1 MSKKRLSKRLE
12 SLFADVTREDVSS
25 KPRLLRSPRITGLL
39 TPASATQQPSS
50 AKSPA
55 ARSLAF
61 DRFPPAQARADA
73 AERSDVISLA
83 FQQDPKTWATLRVVD
98 ESASHVWSGEE
109 QLLVRQVADQLSLAL
124 ENARLFQ
131 ETRQAQGR
139 LQKQNE
145 RLSAAAEIGRLVTS
159 TLDLETIFSRTV
171 NLLVERFGFSHA
183 AVYLVDEAGFK
194 IALREATG
202 SAGAEMKTRGHSLP
216 INVRSLV
223 GKVTSS
229 GEAAVIRDTT
239 AESTYTANPSLPD
252 TRAQC
257 AVPLRVGERI
267 IGTLDIHAAT
277 PDAFTAE
284 DLSVLQI
291 LADQV
296 AIAIDNARS
305 YQLAQQAVREM
316 RELDRVKTQFL
327 ANMSHELR
335 TPLNSIIGFSRVI
348 LKGIDG
354 PISDLQR
361 QDLTAIYNSGQ
372 HLLGLINDMLDLA
385 KIEAG
390 KMDMAFEET
399 DVAEIITSVMSTAS
413 GLVKDKPI
421 RLTHRLP
428 QVLPHVRADP
438 IRVRQV
444 LLNLLSNAAKFTEQG
459 EISVE
464 AVAQRDAAGI
474 DEVVVRVSDTGPGIS
489 EADQA
494 KLFQAFSQV
503 DDSPTRRTGGSGLG
517 LSISQQLIQLQG
529 GRIGVQ
535 SELGKG
541 SVFFFSL
548 PVYQGLDQE
557 TGAGAARIVMAVDDD
572 PQVIR
577 LYERY
582 LEPQGYHVIGV
593 TDPTRAKE
601 RALQLKPFAITL
613 DIMMPGYDGWQV
625 LTDLKNDSETRSIPV
640 VVCSILE
647 QQERGFSLGAADYVL
662 KPILGDSLLNALN
675 RLNRDRAI
683 REVLIVDDDAA
694 SLRMMEKLFQNHR
707 EYRLVL
713 AGGGAE
719 ALKIITQHTPDA
731 VIMDLFMPDMDG
743 FKLLEK
749 LRENADLRHI
759 PVIVVSGG
767 DLTSEQRAAL
777 TAFGHRLVSK
787 SSLTEPELFETIQRA
802 LQRAQPRQ

>member
-1 MSKKRLSKRLE
+1 MSKTRLSKRLE
-12 SLFADVTREDVSS
+12 NLFADVPREDTRSH
-25 KPRLLRSPRITGLL
+25 PRRRPPRITGLL
-39 TPASATQQPSS
+39 TPANPTAPPPPQMPQ
-50 AKSPA
+50 AKSLAYDHGAPA
-55 ARSLAF
+55 VSRL
-61 DRFPPAQARADA
+61 DPADG
-73 AERSDVISLA
+73 SDVISLA
-83 FQQDPKTWATLRVVD
+83 FQQDPKTWATLRVTA

-109 QLLVRQVADQLSLAL
+109 QLLVKQVADQLSLAL

-131 ETRQAQGR
+131 ETRQAQDS

-159 TLDLETIFSRTV
+159 TLDLDTIFNRTV
-171 NLLVERFGFSHA
+171 NLLSERFGFSHA
-183 AVYLVDEAGFK
+183 AVFLVEEGSANV
-194 IALREATG
+194 ALREATG
-202 SAGAEMKTRGHSLP
+202 AAGAEMKARRHTLP
-216 INVRSLV
+216 INMRSLV
-223 GKVTSS
+223 GQVTSN
-229 GEAAVIRDTT
+229 GEAAMINDT
-239 AESTYTANPSLPD
+239 AADQNYRRNPLLPE
-252 TRAQC
+252 TRAEC
-257 AVPLRVGERI
+257 VIPLRVGNRI
-267 IGTLDIHAAT
+267 IGVLDIHAPTAG
-277 PDAFTAE
+277 AFSRD

-291 LADQV
+291 LADQI

-305 YQLAQQAVREM
+305 YELAQQAVREM
-316 RELDRVKTQFL
+316 REIDRVKTQFL

-390 KMDMAFEET
+390 KMDMSFEET
-399 DVAEIITSVMSTAS
+399 NVGEIVTSVMSTAS

-421 RLTHRLP
+421 RLTQKVP
-428 QVLPHVRADP
+428 EVLPSVRADP

-459 EISVE
+459 DILVE
-464 AVAQRDAAGI
+464 AAAQHDAAGI
-474 DEVVVRVSDTGPGIS
+474 EEVMVRVTDTGPGIS
-489 EADQA
+489 EEDQS

-529 GRIGVQ
+529 GRIGVH
-535 SELGKG
+535 SEVGKG
-541 SVFFFSL
+541 STFFFTL
-548 PVYQGLDQE
+548 PVYQALGD
-557 TGAGAARIVMAVDDD
+557 TGAGDATRIVLAVDDD

-593 TDPTRAKE
+593 TDPTKAKE
-601 RALQLKPFAITL
+601 RASQLKPFAITL

-625 LTDLKNDSETRSIPV
+625 LADLKADGETRGIPV
-640 VVCSILE
+640 IVCSILE

-662 KPILGDSLLNALN
+662 KPILGDSLLNSLN
-675 RLNRDRAI
+675 RLNKDHLI
-683 REVLIVDDDAA
+683 REVLVVDNDPAA
-694 SLRMMEKLFQNHR
+694 LRMMEKLLQNQR
-707 EYRLVL
+707 DYRLVL
-713 AGGGAE
+713 AHGGDE
-719 ALKIITQHTPDA
+719 AWKALTEHAVDA
-731 VIMDLFMPDMDG
+731 VILDLFMQGLDG
-743 FKLLEK
+743 FKLLER
-749 LRENADLRHI
+749 LRESPQLRHI

-767 DLTSEQRAAL
+767 DLSSEQRDQL
-777 TAFGHRLVSK
+777 TEFGHRLISK
-787 SSLTEPELFETIQRA
+787 SALSEAELIETVQRA
-802 LQRAQPRQ
+802 LQRVQPKI

>member
-1 MSKKRLSKRLE
+1 MSKTKLNRRLE
-12 SLFADVTREDVSS
+12 DLFADVPREDT
-25 KPRLLRSPRITGLL
+25 KAHPRKRPPRITGLL
-39 TPASATQQPSS
+39 TPAGAAPPAPAPKPSQ
-50 AKSPA
+50 AKS
-55 ARSLAF
+55 LAYESAGAT
-61 DRFPPAQARADA
+61 DRRADPNA
-73 AERSDVISLA
+73 PSDVISLA
-83 FQQDPKTWATLRVVD
+83 FQPDPSTWATLRVVD
-98 ESASHVWSGEE
+98 EGASHVWSTEE
-109 QLLVRQVADQLSLAL
+109 HLLVKQVADQLSLAL

-131 ETRQAQGR
+131 ETRRAQER
-139 LQKQNE
+139 LQVQNE

-159 TLDLETIFSRTV
+159 TLDLDTIFGRTV
-171 NLLVERFGFSHA
+171 NLLGERFGYSHA
-183 AVYLVDEAGFK
+183 AVFLVEQGGTTVV
-194 IALREATG
+194 LREGTG
-202 SAGAEMKTRGHSLP
+202 NAGAEMKARAHSLP
-216 INVRSLV
+216 INLKSLL
-223 GKVTSS
+223 GRVTST
-229 GEAAVIRDTT
+229 GEAAVV
-239 AESTYTANPSLPD
+239 ND
-252 TRAQC
+252 TRTEQDYRHNPLLPETRAE
-257 AVPLRVGERI
+257 AAIPLRVGNRI
-267 IGTLDIHAAT
+267 IGALDIHSAT
-277 PDAFTAE
+277 SNAFTPE

-399 DVAEIITSVMSTAS
+399 DIAEIITAVMSTAS

-421 RLTHRLP
+421 RLTQKVP
-428 QVLPHVRADP
+428 EVLPTVRADP

-444 LLNLLSNAAKFTEQG
+444 LLNLMSNAAKFTEQG
-459 EISVE
+459 EIIVD
-464 AVAQRDAAGI
+464 AQTQQDSAGLQ
-474 DEVVVRVSDTGPGIS
+474 EVIVRVTDTGPGIAQ
-489 EADQA
+489 EDQA

-535 SELGKG
+535 SEVGQG
-541 SVFFFSL
+541 STFYFTL
-548 PVYQGLDQE
+548 PVYATAPE
-557 TGAGAARIVMAVDDD
+557 TATTSEGRVVMAVDDD

-593 TDPTRAKE
+593 TDPTKARE
-601 RALQLKPFAITL
+601 RAIQLKPFAITL
-613 DIMMPGYDGWQV
+613 DIMMPGKDGWSV
-625 LTDLKNDSETRSIPV
+625 LTELKEDSETRNIPV
-640 VVCSILE
+640 IVCSILE

-662 KPILGDSLLNALN
+662 KPILGDSLLNSLN
-675 RLNRDRAI
+675 RLNKDRLI
-683 REVLIVDDDAA
+683 REVLLVDDDPAD
-694 SLRMMEKLFQNHR
+694 LRMMEKLFQNQR
-707 EYRLVL
+707 DYRLIL
-713 AGGGAE
+713 AHSGE
-719 ALKIITQHTPDA
+719 DALKVLNDHAPDA
-731 VIMDLFMPDMDG
+731 VILDLFMPGLDG
-743 FKLLEK
+743 FQLLERM
-749 LRENADLRHI
+749 RERPELRHM

-767 DLTSEQRAAL
+767 DLTPEQRSQL
-777 TAFGHRLVSK
+777 TEFGHRLIGK
-787 SSLTEPELFETIQRA
+787 STLSEAELFDTVQRA
-802 LQRAQPRQ
+802 LQRVRPKA

>member
-1 MSKKRLSKRLE
+1 MSKTRLSKRLE
-12 SLFADVTREDVSS
+12 NLFADVPREDTRSH
-25 KPRLLRSPRITGLL
+25 PRRRPPRITGLL
-39 TPASATQQPSS
+39 TPANPTAPPPPQMPQ
-50 AKSPA
+50 AKSLAYDHGAPA
-55 ARSLAF
+55 VSRL
-61 DRFPPAQARADA
+61 DPADG
-73 AERSDVISLA
+73 SDVISLA
-83 FQQDPKTWATLRVVD
+83 FQQDPKTWATLRVTA

-109 QLLVRQVADQLSLAL
+109 QLLVKQVADQLSLAL

-131 ETRQAQGR
+131 ETRQAQDS

-159 TLDLETIFSRTV
+159 TLDLDTIFNRTV
-171 NLLVERFGFSHA
+171 NLLSERFGFSHA
-183 AVYLVDEAGFK
+183 AVFLVEEGSANV
-194 IALREATG
+194 ALREATG
-202 SAGAEMKTRGHSLP
+202 AAGAEMKARRHTLP
-216 INVRSLV
+216 INMRSLV
-223 GKVTSS
+223 GQVTSN
-229 GEAAVIRDTT
+229 GEAAMINDT
-239 AESTYTANPSLPD
+239 AADQNYRRNPLLPE
-252 TRAQC
+252 TRAEC
-257 AVPLRVGERI
+257 AIPLRVGNRI
-267 IGTLDIHAAT
+267 IGVLDIHAPTAG
-277 PDAFTAE
+277 AFSRD

-291 LADQV
+291 LADQI

-305 YQLAQQAVREM
+305 YELAQQAVREM
-316 RELDRVKTQFL
+316 REIDRVKTQFL

-390 KMDMAFEET
+390 KMDMSFEET
-399 DVAEIITSVMSTAS
+399 NVGEIVTSVMSTAS

-421 RLTHRLP
+421 RLTQKVP
-428 QVLPHVRADP
+428 EVLPSVRADP

-459 EISVE
+459 DILVE
-464 AVAQRDAAGI
+464 AAAQHDAAGI
-474 DEVVVRVSDTGPGIS
+474 EEVVVRVTDTGPGIS
-489 EADQA
+489 EEDQS

-529 GRIGVQ
+529 GRIGVH
-535 SELGKG
+535 SEVGKG
-541 SVFFFSL
+541 STFFFTL
-548 PVYQGLDQE
+548 PVYQALGD
-557 TGAGAARIVMAVDDD
+557 TGAGDATRIVLAVDDD

-593 TDPTRAKE
+593 TDPTKAKE
-601 RALQLKPFAITL
+601 RASQLKPFAITL

-625 LTDLKNDSETRSIPV
+625 LADLKADGETRGIPV
-640 VVCSILE
+640 IVCSILE

-662 KPILGDSLLNALN
+662 KPILGDSLLNSLN
-675 RLNRDRAI
+675 RLNKDHLI
-683 REVLIVDDDAA
+683 REVLVVDNDPAA
-694 SLRMMEKLFQNHR
+694 LRMMEKLLQNQR
-707 EYRLVL
+707 DYRLVL
-713 AGGGAE
+713 AHGGDE
-719 ALKIITQHTPDA
+719 AWKALTEHAVDA
-731 VIMDLFMPDMDG
+731 VILDLFMQGLDG
-743 FKLLEK
+743 FKLLER
-749 LRENADLRHI
+749 LRESPQLRHI

-767 DLTSEQRAAL
+767 DLSSEQRDQL
-777 TAFGHRLVSK
+777 TEFGHRLISK
-787 SSLTEPELFETIQRA
+787 SALSEAELIETVQRA
-802 LQRAQPRQ
+802 LQRVQPKI

>member
-1 MSKKRLSKRLE
+1 MSKTKLNRRLE
-12 SLFADVTREDVSS
+12 DLFADVTREETSS
-25 KPRLLRSPRITGLL
+25 RPRKRPPRITGLL
-39 TPASATQQPSS
+39 TPPGAAPPPPKPSQ
-50 AKSPA
+50 
-55 ARSLAF
+55 ARSLAYES
-61 DRFPPAQARADA
+61 AAMAARRTDHVTA
-73 AERSDVISLA
+73 SDVISLA
-83 FQQDPKTWATLRVVD
+83 FQPEPSTWATLRVVD
-98 ESASHVWSGEE
+98 ESSSHVWSTEE
-109 QLLVRQVADQLSLAL
+109 QLLVKQVADQLSLAL

-131 ETRQAQGR
+131 ETRQAQTR
-139 LQKQNE
+139 LQQQNE

-159 TLDLETIFSRTV
+159 TLDLDTIFGRTV
-171 NLLVERFGFSHA
+171 NLLSERFGYSHA
-183 AVYLVDEAGFK
+183 AVFLVEEGTNTVV
-194 IALREATG
+194 LREATG
-202 SAGAEMKTRGHSLP
+202 EAGDEMKARRHSLP
-216 INVRSLV
+216 VNLKSIV
-223 GKVTSS
+223 GRVAST
-229 GEAAVIRDTT
+229 GEAVVFNDTAVEQDYRR
-239 AESTYTANPSLPD
+239 NPLLPE
-252 TRAQC
+252 TRAEC
-257 AVPLRVGERI
+257 GIPLRVGNRI
-267 IGTLDIHAAT
+267 IGALDIHASA
-277 PDAFTAE
+277 PGAFSVE

-399 DVAEIITSVMSTAS
+399 NVGEIITAVMSTAS

-421 RLTHRLP
+421 RLTQRIP
-428 QVLPHVRADP
+428 EVLPSVRADP

-459 EISVE
+459 EIVVE
-464 AVAQRDAAGI
+464 ASTQQDTSGL
-474 DEVVVRVSDTGPGIS
+474 DEVLVRVTDTGSGIS
-489 EADQA
+489 EEDQT

-535 SELGKG
+535 SEVGHG
-541 SVFFFSL
+541 STFYFTL
-548 PVYQGLDQE
+548 PVYSASQQS
-557 TGAGAARIVMAVDDD
+557 AGSSDGRVVMAVDDD

-593 TDPTRAKE
+593 TDPTKARE
-601 RALQLKPFAITL
+601 RAMQLKPFAITL
-613 DIMMPGYDGWQV
+613 DIMMPGMDGWSV
-625 LTDLKNDSETRSIPV
+625 LTELKAEAETRNIPV
-640 VVCSILE
+640 IVCSILE

-662 KPILGDSLLNALN
+662 KPILGDSLLNSLN
-675 RLNRDRAI
+675 RLNKDRLI
-683 REVLIVDDDAA
+683 REVLLVDDDPAD
-694 SLRMMEKLFQNHR
+694 LRMMERLFNNQR
-707 EYRLVL
+707 DYRLVL
-713 AGGGAE
+713 AHSGEE
-719 ALKIITQHTPDA
+719 AWKLLGDHAPDA
-731 VIMDLFMPDMDG
+731 VILDLFMPGLDG
-743 FKLLEK
+743 FQLLERM
-749 LRENADLRHI
+749 REQPALRHM

-767 DLTSEQRAAL
+767 ELTPDQRTQL
-777 TAFGHRLVSK
+777 TEFGHRLVAK
-787 SSLTEPELFETIQRA
+787 SSLSEAELFDTVQRA
-802 LQRAQPRQ
+802 LQRVRPKA

>member
-1 MSKKRLSKRLE
+1 MSKTRLSKRLE
-12 SLFADVTREDVSS
+12 NLFADVPREDTRSH
-25 KPRLLRSPRITGLL
+25 PRRRPPRITGLL
-39 TPASATQQPSS
+39 TPANPNAPPPPQMPQ
-50 AKSPA
+50 AKSLAYDHGAPA
-55 ARSLAF
+55 VSRL
-61 DRFPPAQARADA
+61 DPADG
-73 AERSDVISLA
+73 SDVISLA
-83 FQQDPKTWATLRVVD
+83 FQQDPKTWATLRVTA

-109 QLLVRQVADQLSLAL
+109 QLLVKQVADQLSLAL

-131 ETRQAQGR
+131 ETRQAQDS

-159 TLDLETIFSRTV
+159 TLDLDTIFNRTV
-171 NLLVERFGFSHA
+171 NLLSERFGFSHA
-183 AVYLVDEAGFK
+183 AVFLVEEGSANV
-194 IALREATG
+194 ALREATG
-202 SAGAEMKTRGHSLP
+202 AAGAEMKARRHTLP
-216 INVRSLV
+216 INMRSLV
-223 GKVTSS
+223 GQVTSN
-229 GEAAVIRDTT
+229 GEAAMINDTAADQNYRRNPLLPET
-239 AESTYTANPSLPD
+239 HAE
-252 TRAQC
+252 C
-257 AVPLRVGERI
+257 AIPLRVGNRI
-267 IGTLDIHAAT
+267 IGVLDIHAPTAG
-277 PDAFTAE
+277 AFSRD

-291 LADQV
+291 LADQI

-305 YQLAQQAVREM
+305 YELAQQAVREM
-316 RELDRVKTQFL
+316 REIDRVKTQFL

-390 KMDMAFEET
+390 KMDMSFEET
-399 DVAEIITSVMSTAS
+399 NVGEIVTSVMSTAS

-421 RLTHRLP
+421 RLTQKVP
-428 QVLPHVRADP
+428 EVLPSVRADP

-459 EISVE
+459 DILVE
-464 AVAQRDAAGI
+464 AAAQHDAAGI
-474 DEVVVRVSDTGPGIS
+474 EEVVVRVTDTGPGIS
-489 EADQA
+489 EEDQS

-529 GRIGVQ
+529 GRIGVH
-535 SELGKG
+535 SEVGKG
-541 SVFFFSL
+541 STFFFTL
-548 PVYQGLDQE
+548 PVYQALGD
-557 TGAGAARIVMAVDDD
+557 TGAGDATRIVLAVDDD

-593 TDPTRAKE
+593 TDPTKAKE
-601 RALQLKPFAITL
+601 RASQLKPFAITL

-625 LTDLKNDSETRSIPV
+625 LADLKADGETRGIPV
-640 VVCSILE
+640 IVCSILE

-662 KPILGDSLLNALN
+662 KPILGDSLLNSLN
-675 RLNRDRAI
+675 RLNKDHLI
-683 REVLIVDDDAA
+683 REVLVVDNDPAA
-694 SLRMMEKLFQNHR
+694 LRMMEKLLQNQR
-707 EYRLVL
+707 DYRLVL
-713 AGGGAE
+713 AHGGDE
-719 ALKIITQHTPDA
+719 AWKALTEHAVDA
-731 VIMDLFMPDMDG
+731 VILDLFMQGLDG
-743 FKLLEK
+743 FKLLER
-749 LRENADLRHI
+749 LWESPQLRHI

-767 DLTSEQRAAL
+767 DLSSEQRDQL
-777 TAFGHRLVSK
+777 TEFGHRLISK
-787 SSLTEPELFETIQRA
+787 SALSEAELIETVQRA
-802 LQRAQPRQ
+802 LQRVQPKI

>member
-1 MSKKRLSKRLE
+1 M
-12 SLFADVTREDVSS
+12 
-25 KPRLLRSPRITGLL
+25 P
-39 TPASATQQPSS
+39 Q
-50 AKSPA
+50 AKSLAYDHGAPA
-55 ARSLAF
+55 VSRL
-61 DRFPPAQARADA
+61 DPADG
-73 AERSDVISLA
+73 SDVISLA
-83 FQQDPKTWATLRVVD
+83 FQQDPKTWATLRVTA

-109 QLLVRQVADQLSLAL
+109 QLLVKQVADQLSLAL

-131 ETRQAQGR
+131 ETRQAQDS

-159 TLDLETIFSRTV
+159 TLDLDTIFNRTV
-171 NLLVERFGFSHA
+171 NLLSERFGFSHA
-183 AVYLVDEAGFK
+183 AVFLVEEGSANV
-194 IALREATG
+194 ALREATG
-202 SAGAEMKTRGHSLP
+202 AAGAEMKARRHTLP
-216 INVRSLV
+216 INMRSLV
-223 GKVTSS
+223 GQVTSN
-229 GEAAVIRDTT
+229 GEAAMINDT
-239 AESTYTANPSLPD
+239 AADQNYRRNPLLPE
-252 TRAQC
+252 TRAEC
-257 AVPLRVGERI
+257 VIPLRVGNRI
-267 IGTLDIHAAT
+267 IGVLDIHAPTAG
-277 PDAFTAE
+277 AFSRD

-291 LADQV
+291 LADQI

-305 YQLAQQAVREM
+305 YELAQQAVREM
-316 RELDRVKTQFL
+316 REIDRVKTQFL

-390 KMDMAFEET
+390 KMDMSFEET
-399 DVAEIITSVMSTAS
+399 NVGEIVTSVMSTAS

-421 RLTHRLP
+421 RLTQKVP
-428 QVLPHVRADP
+428 EVLPSVRADP

-459 EISVE
+459 DILVE
-464 AVAQRDAAGI
+464 AAAQHDAAGI
-474 DEVVVRVSDTGPGIS
+474 EEVMVRVTDTGPGIS
-489 EADQA
+489 EEDQS

-529 GRIGVQ
+529 GRIGVH
-535 SELGKG
+535 SEVGKG
-541 SVFFFSL
+541 STFFFTL
-548 PVYQGLDQE
+548 PVYQALGD
-557 TGAGAARIVMAVDDD
+557 TGAGDATRIVLAVDDD

-593 TDPTRAKE
+593 TDPTKAKE
-601 RALQLKPFAITL
+601 RASQLKPFAITL

-625 LTDLKNDSETRSIPV
+625 LADLKADGETRGIPV
-640 VVCSILE
+640 IVCSILE

-662 KPILGDSLLNALN
+662 KPILGDSLLNSLN
-675 RLNRDRAI
+675 RLNKDHLI
-683 REVLIVDDDAA
+683 REVLVVDNDPAA
-694 SLRMMEKLFQNHR
+694 LRMMEKLLQNQR
-707 EYRLVL
+707 DYRLVL
-713 AGGGAE
+713 AHGGDE
-719 ALKIITQHTPDA
+719 AWKALTEHAVDA
-731 VIMDLFMPDMDG
+731 VILDLFMQGLDG
-743 FKLLEK
+743 FKLLER
-749 LRENADLRHI
+749 LRESPQLRHI

-767 DLTSEQRAAL
+767 DLSSEQRDQL
-777 TAFGHRLVSK
+777 TEFGHRLISK
-787 SSLTEPELFETIQRA
+787 SALSEAELIETVQRA
-802 LQRAQPRQ
+802 LQRVQPKI